1 MQVQE
6 PIDIFLS
13 HDWPC
18 GITDHG
24 NLKNLLR
31 QKPFFEKEVAQVYF
45 VFFFSLVYAL
55 LSKFCYFGV
64 SGRKS
69 CNCEYDQDMRP
80 KLLSIKDLPR
90 NWMTISPFWCSDP
103 FLNTYLLGLLVS
115 L

>member
-1 MQVQE
+1 MQADLALWTGHYEKLPYNEQDIRSIYHVRGYDVHKLMQVQE

-45 VFFFSLVYAL
+45 VFFLFSICITFKIL
-55 LSKFCYFGV
+55 L
-64 SGRKS
+64 
-69 CNCEYDQDMRP
+69 
-80 KLLSIKDLPR
+80 
-90 NWMTISPFWCSDP
+90 FWSEWKKI
-103 FLNTYLLGLLVS
+103 L
-115 L
+115 